1 MDTLKKRRRT
11 ASDPDTQTLHA
22 EVPDSDLLHPR
33 KVQMDYRN
41 DPQLSQ
47 WFEELN
53 DLGKHWICGSVDTA
67 PPAEDESPGTHLG
80 FGKRFQ
86 QEKDPRRRALLEQA
100 WVLTYA
106 ALWANGTKFFVNH
119 SDIDS
124 VINRAIGYLMSDI
137 MRYDP
142 SKGPLGDMISSQLSK
157 RISDSLR
164 HMRGPRNHEEFS
176 DKLDDI
182 QNAWPIH
189 RAVSEEKVEELIDL
203 LFSFYYKEV
212 ERKLNTEEKRLS
224 EKDYLRELLHGFDPV
239 NQKLSS
245 VVRLWVDERLNGH
258 IIDHHTVS
266 TDTLLDTDG
275 RTRVIDL
282 IESNVAV
289 DEEAEQKAMTDT
301 ALREL
306 AQVLNFKAH
315 QSPTCMDN
323 EFYRNQRICYTEK
336 IVCLIQQYR
345 TPNFNQHDMLRA
357 LLDSYLRH
365 FLDLPEGERSFDLK
379 TTPIKPLE
387 YFKNPD
393 SPPETWR
400 TPTEWS
406 SKDFLP
412 AIVPISY
419 LERYFHLKTTDSA
432 VTKFRKSFNQSLWK
446 ALEDLDSLKE
456 SFEIKEPT

>member
-11 ASDPDTQTLHA
+11 ASDPDTQTVHA

-33 KVQMDYRN
+33 KVQMDYRR

-47 WFEELN
+47 WFKELN
-53 DLGKHWICGSVDTA
+53 DLGKHWICGSGETA
-67 PPAEDESPGTHLG
+67 PPEDESPGTHLG

-106 ALWANGTKFFVNH
+106 ALWENGTKFFVNH

-124 VINRAIGYLMSDI
+124 VINRTMGYLMSDI
-137 MRYDP
+137 MRYNP
-142 SKGPLGDMISSQLSK
+142 SKGLLGDMISSQLSK

-164 HMRGPRNHEEFS
+164 HMKGPRNHEEFS

-212 ERKLNTEEKRLS
+212 ERKLNTEGKRLS
-224 EKDYLRELLHGFDPV
+224 EKDYLRALLHSFDPV

-245 VVRLWVDERLNGH
+245 VVRFWVDNRLGGNAT
-258 IIDHHTVS
+258 DHHTIS
-266 TDTLLDTDG
+266 TDALLDKDG
-275 RTRVIDL
+275 KTRMIDL
-282 IESNVAV
+282 IESNTAV
-289 DEEAEQKAMTDT
+289 DTEAEQKALADT
-301 ALREL
+301 ALWEL
-306 AQVLNFKAH
+306 AQILNFKAL
-315 QSPTCMDN
+315 QSPKCMDS

-336 IVCLIQQYR
+336 IVCLIQQHR
-345 TPNFNQHDMLRA
+345 TPNFNRYDMLQA

-365 FLDLPEGERSFDLK
+365 FLDLPEGARSFDLK
-379 TTPIKPLE
+379 TTPPKKLE

-419 LERYFHLKTTDSA
+419 LERHFHQKTTNSA
-432 VTKFRKSFNQSLWK
+432 VSKFRQDFIQSLQN
-446 ALEDLDSLKE
+446 ALENRAALKE
-456 SFEIKEPT
+456 SFETKEPT